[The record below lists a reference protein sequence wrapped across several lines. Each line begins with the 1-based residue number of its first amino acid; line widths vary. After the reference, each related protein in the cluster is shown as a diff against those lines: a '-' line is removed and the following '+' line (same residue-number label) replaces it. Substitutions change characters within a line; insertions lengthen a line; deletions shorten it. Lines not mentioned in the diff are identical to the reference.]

1 MFNAIV
7 VLWIS
12 RTQHTK
18 ALPWIIKQ
26 PLTGCIGRWLGL
38 GHYIA
43 EVIKWYSKKIYS
55 NLFYYFLDKHEFP

>member
-1 MFNAIV
+1 MINSIV

-43 EVIKWYSKKIYS
+43 EVNCIKKVFTDIFSFVS
-55 NLFYYFLDKHEFP
+55 FRQA